1 MRKSILLLAFFIIS
15 GITFA
20 QMKKDRTTA
29 YNYWQKGELSKA
41 KEYIDKAIASPDA
54 ASDAK
59 AWFYKGSIYLDLS
72 LKAELKVL
80 FPDAL
85 DIALE
90 ATTKAKQLDTK
101 NEFKTEI
108 MTNLATIS
116 GRYYDQGV
124 ILLTSKDPTRNTYLE
139 AAKFFEKTIKISTDN
154 NTTDTSAYLGL
165 GISYNYAGDTA
176 NAITAFRKLIEMK
189 AKDSIAYNSISN
201 LYKGKGDIDNAFK
214 YVNKGLEMF
223 PNNTDLIITRVNLY
237 ILTKQNEKALQSLYE
252 VQKRQPKNASIQ
264 HAIGVTNDLL
274 KNDTTISATEREKYF
289 NNAIKAYEEAIKM
302 DSTNFDALFNLGV
315 IYFNKGGDIINVA
328 NKLPLNETKKYDEM
342 MVEGNSNLKLALP
355 YFEKAQ
361 KLNDKDP
368 LLLSSLKEIYTRL
381 NMMDK
386 LKELNAK
393 LGK

>member
-85 DIALE
+85 DVALD

-124 ILLTSKDPTRNTYLE
+124 ILLTSKDPTRSTYLE

-165 GISYNYAGDTA
+165 GISYNYANDTA
-176 NAITAFRKLIEMK
+176 NAISAFKKLIEIK
-189 AKDSIAYNSISN
+189 AKDSISYNSISN

-274 KNDTTISATEREKYF
+274 KSDTTISATEREKYF
-289 NNAIKAYEEAIKM
+289 NDAIKAYKEAIKI
-302 DSTNFDALFNLGV
+302 L
-315 IYFNKGGDIINVA
+315 I
-328 NKLPLNETKKYDEM
+328 
-342 MVEGNSNLKLALP
+342 
-355 YFEKAQ
+355 
-361 KLNDKDP
+361 
-368 LLLSSLKEIYTRL
+368 
-381 NMMDK
+381 
-386 LKELNAK
+386 
-393 LGK
+393 